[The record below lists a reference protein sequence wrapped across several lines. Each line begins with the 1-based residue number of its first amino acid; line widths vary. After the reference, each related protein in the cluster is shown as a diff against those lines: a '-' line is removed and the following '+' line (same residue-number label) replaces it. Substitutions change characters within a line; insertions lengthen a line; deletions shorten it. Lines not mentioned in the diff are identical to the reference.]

1 MGQAGSPPA
10 ILTALQTRVPLIHL
24 LLSSSTQLTPMQERE
39 EEEPP
44 LLLLLLTWSPGA
56 HLKHGDVVL
65 PVDLVGGRV
74 EPAALLHVLVE
85 DAAALHVAQAEL
97 TQVELGK
104 SGGVG
109 GRGGRSQCVENR
121 SIDPRVRRS
130 SRTCCTPAGT
140 GTSTT
145 SGFQTCQTR

>member
-1 MGQAGSPPA
+1 M
-10 ILTALQTRVPLIHL
+10 
-24 LLSSSTQLTPMQERE
+24 
-39 EEEPP
+39 
-44 LLLLLLTWSPGA
+44 
-56 HLKHGDVVL
+56 
-65 PVDLVGGRV
+65 

-104 SGGVG
+104 SGEGGG
-109 GRGGRSQCVENR
+109 GRWEESARVENR
-121 SIDPRVRRS
+121 PIDPRVRES

-145 SGFQTCQTR
+145 SGSQTCQTR